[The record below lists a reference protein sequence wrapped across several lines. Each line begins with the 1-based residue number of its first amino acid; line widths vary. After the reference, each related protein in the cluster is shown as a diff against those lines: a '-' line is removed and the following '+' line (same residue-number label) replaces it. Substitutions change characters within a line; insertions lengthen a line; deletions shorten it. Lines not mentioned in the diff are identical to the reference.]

1 MKKLNLTLYELENL
15 DYLFKQHHPDIHL
28 NDFKNLF
35 KKLDE
40 KNHES
45 SALLS
50 YLIEDT

>member
-1 MKKLNLTLYELENL
+1 MKKTNLTEHELDNL
-15 DYLFKQHHPDIHL
+15 DNLFKQHHPDIHL
-28 NDFKNLF
+28 NDYKNLF

-40 KNHES
+40 KNNEP